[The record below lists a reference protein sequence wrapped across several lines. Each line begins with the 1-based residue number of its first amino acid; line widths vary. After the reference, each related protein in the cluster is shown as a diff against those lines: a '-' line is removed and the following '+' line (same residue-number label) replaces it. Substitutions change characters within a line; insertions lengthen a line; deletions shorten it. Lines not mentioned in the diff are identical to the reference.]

1 MCGIFFNAKSKPI
14 RGRKMKGI
22 KHKAKKLEHR
32 GPDHQRC
39 TFYGYNVMMGFCR
52 LAIMDTTIAGQQP
65 FESVNKRYICMV
77 NGEIYNYEYLQ
88 KWLGKQLVKD
98 GKKKI
103 TYNTASDCEVVVHLF
118 EYLIGENDCHE
129 NDWHEALKILCG
141 EMLDGEFALVIYDQ
155 VEEIVY
161 FGTDELSV
169 RPLFIQSD
177 MHDFYI
183 SSEQKALSGSTK
195 RTTRLRAGQFGR
207 YFTSIR
213 ADRIPEY
220 HTYHDLNT
228 IPQVSPEAIY
238 SDEVVGHIKYLLEK
252 NVEKKLHPDREMGF
266 LLSGGLDSS
275 LVCAIAARRL
285 HPKRIKTFTVGF
297 SPNSTDVL
305 AAQKVADHIGSD
317 HKTFIVSYDEGI
329 EIISRVIKY
338 NESWDQTT
346 TRASV
351 PMALC
356 VSRIKKEYPD
366 IAVIYSGEV
375 ADELF
380 MGYLYNR
387 KPHTSVEGRK
397 DQIMRLKDIHMF
409 DGLRADRVC
418 SSYSCELR
426 LPFFGKDLLRY
437 VLSLPIE
444 MIDPLHNN
452 NIEKYIL
459 RKAFDTED
467 TDDNPYLPKEI
478 LWRTKNAMSDAT
490 SVQSGWKEHLK
501 GFCDEQ
507 VTDSRF
513 DTREDIYLYKTPQT
527 KEDMYYR
534 DIFDSYGYDETTIP
548 YKWMSS
554 WCDPKAT
561 DSSASTIDV
570 FEEDQI

>member
-1 MCGIFFNAKSKPI
+1 MCGIFFYAKSSSI
-14 RGRKMKGI
+14 RGRK
-22 KHKAKKLEHR
+22 KKRVKCLNKRLIHR

-39 TFYGYNVMMGFCR
+39 EFYGSNVMMGFCR

-65 FESVNKRYICMV
+65 FYSLDQRYVCMV
-77 NGEIYNYEYLQ
+77 NGEIYNYKYLQ
-88 KWLGKQLVKD
+88 RWLN
-98 GKKKI
+98 KKLETPI
-103 TYNTASDCEVVVHLF
+103 IWRTNSDCEVVVHLF
-118 EYLIGENDCHE
+118 EYLVREDS
-129 NDWHEALKILCG
+129 WVQALKTLCG
-141 EMLDGEFALVIYDQ
+141 DLLDGEFALVIYDQ
-155 VEEIVY
+155 TDEVVY

-169 RPLFIQSD
+169 RPLFIQS
-177 MHDFYI
+177 HLGNFYI
-183 SSEQKALSGSTK
+183 ASEQKALHGSCK
-195 RTTRLRAGQFGR
+195 KTTRLGAGQFGR
-207 YFTSIR
+207 YFTGV
-213 ADRIPEY
+213 DRDRQPDILTYHELEDIPEMVI
-220 HTYHDLNT
+220 DDD
-228 IPQVSPEAIY
+228 ISE
-238 SDEVVGHIKYLLEK
+238 YLRNLLIK
-252 NVEKKLHPDREMGF
+252 NVELKLRPDREMGF

-275 LVCAIAARRL
+275 LVCSIAARLLYPQKIR
-285 HPKRIKTFTVGF
+285 TFTVGF

-305 AAQKVADHIGSD
+305 AAQKVAEHINSD
-317 HKTFIVSYDEGI
+317 HRTFIVSYTEGTD
-329 EIISRVIKY
+329 IIPRVIKY

-356 VSRIKKEYPD
+356 VSWIKKTCPD

-387 KPHTSVEGRK
+387 KPHTPEEGRE
-397 DQIMRLKDIHMF
+397 DQIMRLKDIHLF

-418 SSYSCELR
+418 ASYSCELR
-426 LPFFGKDLLRY
+426 LPFFGRDLLRF
-437 VLSLPIE
+437 VMSLPIE
-444 MIDPLHNN
+444 LVDPLQNGG
-452 NIEKYIL
+452 IEKYIL
-459 RKAFDTED
+459 RKAFDIGIND
-467 TDDNPYLPKEI
+467 KQYLPKEI

-501 GFCDEQ
+501 SFCEDQ
-507 VTDSRF
+507 ITDSRF
-513 DTREDIYLYKTPQT
+513 EAGYKIYPYKTPQT

-554 WCDPKAT
+554 WCDLNAT